1 MSRAQR
7 LIRAAMQIAL
17 LSISL
22 VASAVAPTT
31 DIRGRLADTP
41 VLRGSF
47 EQEKQLKGFRHS
59 LQSSGD
65 FLLARDRGVVWNTRK
80 PFASSIVI
88 TKQHLLTTTGADGA
102 QKRVAA
108 AGSPGVGTAPTL
120 MLALLTGDTVTL
132 AEQFE
137 IKPSELADGRWQLEL
152 LPRTG
157 ALKKAFRRIALQ
169 GDRNV
174 ETIRIEE
181 RSGDHTEIRFLDLR
195 DTPAELDI
203 AEAQQFE

>member
-1 MSRAQR
+1 MNGALRFARQTICTGLLLTS
-7 LIRAAMQIAL
+7 LAAL
-17 LSISL
+17 
-22 VASAVAPTT
+22 AVTPATG
-31 DIRGRLADTP
+31 IGGRLADTN

-47 EQEKQLKGFRHS
+47 EQEKHLQGFHNSLKS
-59 LQSSGD
+59 TGD

-80 PFASSIVI
+80 PFASRIVI
-88 TKQHLLTTTGADGA
+88 TKQRLLSTTGTGSS
-102 QKRVAA
+102 QKLVETAR
-108 AGSPGVGTAPTL
+108 SQGVSTAHSL

-137 IKPSELADGRWQLEL
+137 VKETELAGGRWQLEL

-157 ALKKAFRRIALQ
+157 TMKKAFRLIALQ
-169 GDRNV
+169 GGRNV

-181 RSGDHTEIRFLDLR
+181 SSGDRTDIRFLDLR
-195 DTPAELDI
+195 DTPAVMDV